1 LRSGIISKT
10 VAKNVLEFLAI
21 SGIGSN
27 LPTGIK
33 FSESDRLKAAL
44 MFLKMGCD
52 EENISKMLNWKDF
65 ELLSSELL
73 RTVGYVTKTNIYFTK
88 PRMEIDVIGIKSG
101 FAIIA
106 DCKHWKYNS
115 ISSTSRCARKQAQRT
130 EFLLRRVNDI
140 SSAVPI
146 ILTLH
151 DVNINFIEG
160 IPIVPI
166 SKFKSFIN
174 DVHCY
179 FDEILVIF
187 NNQEK

>member
-1 LRSGIISKT
+1 MRSGIISNIF
-10 VAKNVLEFLAI
+10 AKKVLEFLAN
-21 SGIGSN
+21 SGVGSN
-27 LPTGIK
+27 LSTGIK

-44 MFLKMGCD
+44 MCLKMGCD

-73 RTVGYVTKTNIYFTK
+73 RILGYVTKTNVYFTK

-115 ISSTSRCARKQAQRT
+115 VSSTSRCARKQSQRT
-130 EFLLRRVNDI
+130 EFLLRRVNNI
-140 SSAVPI
+140 YSAVPI

-151 DVNINFIEG
+151 DITINFIEG

-179 FDEILVIF
+179 FDQIHVIF
-187 NNQEK
+187 NNQKK